1 MSNQNSV
8 PSRGP
13 RPDDEVKPKPP
24 RGITRKLLLLLP
36 IALFVFLVA
45 VMIWGI
51 LDDLLSGY

>member
-1 MSNQNSV
+1 MSTKHSV
-8 PSRGP
+8 DERQP
-13 RPDDEVKPKPP
+13 RDRNDETRPP
-24 RGITRKLLLLLP
+24 QGWTRKLLLLFP

>member
-1 MSNQNSV
+1 MSTKQSV
-8 PSRGP
+8 DDR
-13 RPDDEVKPKPP
+13 RHPDRNVEPKPP
-24 RGITRKLLLLLP
+24 QGWTRKLLLVFP

>member
-1 MSNQNSV
+1 MSTKHSV
-8 PSRGP
+8 DERQP
-13 RPDDEVKPKPP
+13 RDRKDEARPP
-24 RGITRKLLLLLP
+24 QGWTRKLLLLFP

>member
-1 MSNQNSV
+1 MSTKHSV
-8 PSRGP
+8 DQSRVEDRGG
-13 RPDDEVKPKPP
+13 DPKPP
-24 RGITRKLLLLLP
+24 QGWTRKLLLLFP

>member
-1 MSNQNSV
+1 MSTKRSV
-8 PSRGP
+8 DERQP
-13 RPDDEVKPKPP
+13 RDRNDEARPLQ
-24 RGITRKLLLLLP
+24 GWTRKLLLVFP

>member
-1 MSNQNSV
+1 MSTKHSV
-8 PSRGP
+8 DRGQMQD
-13 RPDDEVKPKPP
+13 RSGEPKPP
-24 RGITRKLLLLLP
+24 QGWMRKLLLVFP

>member
-1 MSNQNSV
+1 MSTT
-8 PSRGP
+8 PSMDERSL
-13 RPDDEVKPKPP
+13 PDRKGEPQPP
-24 RGITRKLLLLLP
+24 QGWTRKLLLVFP

>member
-1 MSNQNSV
+1 MSTHPVDGHRPPDRNV
-8 PSRGP
+8 EP
-13 RPDDEVKPKPP
+13 RPPQ
-24 RGITRKLLLLLP
+24 GWTRKLLLVFP

>member
-1 MSNQNSV
+1 MSDKHPV
-8 PSRGP
+8 PDRHS
-13 RPDDEVKPKPP
+13 PDNEVEPSPP
-24 RGITRKLLLLLP
+24 RGLTRKLLLVLP

>member
-1 MSNQNSV
+1 MSTKHSV
-8 PSRGP
+8 DERRP
-13 RPDDEVKPKPP
+13 RDRNDETRPP
-24 RGITRKLLLLLP
+24 QGWTRKLLLLFP